1 MERGTTMNQIGEKIK
16 ELRRKNDMTQEKLAD
31 HLRVAYQTVSKWE
44 TGVTSPDLSLI
55 VPIARLFRVTTDE
68 LFSYNENADH
78 IREQELEDQFR
89 ETWENGDLQKRFK
102 VSEQAV
108 REFPGEMKWH
118 DRLAWAQAMRSFGY
132 KDDIKCAEEQEEAI
146 KRFAT
151 VIENTPEEK
160 LRASSIQGIV
170 QYLTFRGR
178 LDEAKEYANLY
189 PENYSVSKD
198 DVLLSCLCGTER
210 TIHSQRMLDNAMLDL
225 LNLIGNESDLS
236 CDAQEQILNTLIPD
250 KNYLYYHCFLA
261 DIYLNRACFRIK
273 DKKYDSAMQMLSQA
287 LYHASEYDKFTNG
300 ETIYNYTSPF
310 FDRVEYNIH
319 DICKT
324 GTTTQINDL
333 QDALKETQFDPLR
346 NREDFKHL
354 IEQAL

>member
-55 VPIARLFRVTTDE
+55 VPIARLFRITTDE

-89 ETWENGDLQKRFK
+89 ETWESGDLQKRFE

-132 KDDIKCAEEQEEAI
+132 KDDVKCAEEQEEAI
-146 KRFAT
+146 RRFAA
-151 VIENTPEEK
+151 VIENTPEGK

-178 LDEAKEYANLY
+178 FDEAKEYANLY
-189 PENYSVSKD
+189 PEKYSVSKD
-198 DVLLSCLCGTER
+198 DVLLSCLQGTER
-210 TIHSQRMLDNAMLDL
+210 IIHCQRMLDNAMLDL
-225 LNLIGNESDLS
+225 LNLIGNGSDS
-236 CDAQEQILNTLIPD
+236 ACDAQEQILNTLIPD

-261 DIYLNRACFRIK
+261 DIYLNRARFRVK
-273 DKKYDSAMQMLSQA
+273 DKKYDSAIQMLSQA
-287 LYHASEYDKFTNG
+287 LYHAGEYDKFTNG
-300 ETIYNYTSPF
+300 EMIYNYTSPF

-319 DICKT
+319 DTCKT
-324 GTTTQINDL
+324 GMTSRVDDL
-333 QDALKETQFDPLR
+333 LDELKGTQFDPLR
-346 NREDFKHL
+346 NREDFERL
-354 IEQAL
+354 LEQAL

>member
-1 MERGTTMNQIGEKIK
+1 MERGTTMKQIGEKIK

-78 IREQELEDQFR
+78 IREQEFEDQFR
-89 ETWENGDLQKRFK
+89 ETWESGDLRKRFE

-132 KDDIKCAEEQEEAI
+132 KDDVKCAEEQEEAI
-146 KRFAT
+146 RRFAT
-151 VIENTPEEK
+151 VIENTPEGK

-178 LDEAKEYANLY
+178 FDEAKEYANLY

-198 DVLLSCLCGTER
+198 DVLLSCLQGADR
-210 TIHSQRMLDNAMLDL
+210 IIHCQRMLDNAMLDL
-225 LNLIGNESDLS
+225 LNLIGNGSDLA

-261 DIYLNRACFRIK
+261 DIYLNRARFRVNEN
-273 DKKYDSAMQMLSQA
+273 KYDLAIQMLSQA
-287 LYHASEYDKFTNG
+287 LYHAREYDKFTDG

-324 GTTTQINDL
+324 GTITKIDDL
-333 QDALKETQFDPLR
+333 LDELKGTEFDSLR
-346 NREDFKHL
+346 NCDDFKHL
-354 IEQAL
+354 LNQEL